1 MVKRDG
7 TQTSLWQSTA
17 QDFNS
22 SGTDLANVVYD
33 VVIVGGGITGLVTG
47 LRLQEAGK
55 KCLILEAWNIGFG
68 TTGGTTAHLNTLL
81 DVPYSTIIK
90 NFGEEC
96 AKLVAVA
103 AREGVDLV
111 HENVRKYAIQCELE
125 ESDALLYAQNDQ
137 QVKLLEEIYDACKS
151 VGLDVDYQSFLPA
164 DIPFKLAMGVK
175 SQAKFHPLK
184 YIHALAYEFES
195 LGGHLFENTRVE
207 TVEEGDILRIKTN
220 ATEFRSHSLVYA
232 THIPPGVNILHL
244 RCMPYRSY
252 AMAVKIE
259 GEYPQ
264 ELLYD
269 MYDPYHYIRSQ
280 KINGETYLIVG
291 GEDHKTAHQE
301 NTEKCFLHLE
311 NYIRKHFQVKE
322 ISNKWSSQYYEPVD
336 GLPYI
341 GHFPGHDKKVFVAT
355 GFGGNGMTYSHV
367 AAITLCHLLLGEE
380 TEYEKLFSPA
390 RMKPV
395 AGFASFVEHNADV
408 VKQFVGK
415 WFASEKLEEVVGLA
429 PGEGKVV
436 QYHGETIALNKDHEG
451 HLHAVSPVCT
461 HMKCSVAW
469 NLSEQ
474 SWDCPCHGA
483 RYNQDGEVLNGPAS
497 KSLEQV
503 ELRESTTDA
512 AVVTK

>member
-7 TQTSLWQSTA
+7 SQTSLWQSTA
-17 QDFNS
+17 EDFNS
-22 SGTDLANVVYD
+22 WGTDLANVIYD

-90 NFGEEC
+90 NFGEEG
-96 AKLVAVA
+96 AKLVALA
-103 AREGVDLV
+103 AREGVDLL
-111 HENVRKYAIQCELE
+111 HENVKRYTIDCELE

-137 QVKLLEEIYDACKS
+137 QIKVLGEIYDACKT
-151 VGLDVDYQSFLPA
+151 VGLDVNYQSVLPA
-164 DIPFKLAMGVK
+164 DIPFESAMSVK
-175 SQAKFHPLK
+175 RQAKFHPLK
-184 YIHALAYEFES
+184 YIQALAHEFEN
-195 LGGHLFENTRVE
+195 LGGHLFEHTRVE
-207 TVEEGDILRIKTN
+207 TVEEDDILRIKTN

-291 GEDHKTAHQE
+291 GEDHKTAHEE

-311 NYIRKHFQVKE
+311 NYIRKHFQVTE

-341 GHFPGHDKKVFVAT
+341 GHFPGHAKNVFVAT

-367 AAITLCHLLLGEE
+367 AAITLSRLLLGEP

-408 VKQFVGK
+408 VNQFVGK

-461 HMKCSVAW
+461 HMKCAVAW

-483 RYNQDGEVLNGPAS
+483 RYNQDGDVLNGPAS

-503 ELRESTTDA
+503 ELREEATDA
-512 AVVTK
+512 VGVTK